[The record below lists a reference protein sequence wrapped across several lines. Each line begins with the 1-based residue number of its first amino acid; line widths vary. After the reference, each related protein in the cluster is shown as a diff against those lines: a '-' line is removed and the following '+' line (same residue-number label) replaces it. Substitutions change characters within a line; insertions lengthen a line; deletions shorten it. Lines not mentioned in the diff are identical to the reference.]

1 MPFPSPKPEP
11 LPKQRTQEC
20 HPFQVIEVDYA
31 FPIYYRLKNKAISK
45 SYILLFS
52 YSVSRA
58 IHLELV
64 SNLTTQ
70 EFNTC

>member
-31 FPIYYRLKNKAISK
+31 VPSSQGNIKVLHI
-45 SYILLFS
+45 I
-52 YSVSRA
+52 
-58 IHLELV
+58 
-64 SNLTTQ
+64 NLI
-70 EFNTC
+70 